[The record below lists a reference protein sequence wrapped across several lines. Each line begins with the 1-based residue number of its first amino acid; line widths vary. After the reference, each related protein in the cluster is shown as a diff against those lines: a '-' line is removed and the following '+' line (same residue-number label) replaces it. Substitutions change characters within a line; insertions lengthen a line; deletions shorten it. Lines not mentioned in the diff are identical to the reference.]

1 MRSYEIF
8 QNEILGNWIIWIT
21 DEEGQFVEQVTNTL
35 TADPFETEEE
45 ARSYVGYLEIAEVHP
60 YADYESYLWVES
72 HPTVDWEYIRDMEH
86 YWQIDTAEDPATGWS
101 LMIEI
106 IIENES

>member
-1 MRSYEIF
+1 MRKYEIA
-8 QNEILGNWIIWIT
+8 QDEILGNWVILVT
-21 DEEGQFVEQVTNTL
+21 DTEGRPVETVTQTL

-45 ARSYVGYLEIAEVHP
+45 ARSYVGYLEIAEEHP

-72 HPTVDWEYIRDMEH
+72 HPTVDWAYIRDMEH
-86 YWQIDTAEDPATGWS
+86 YWQIDTSEDPATGWS